1 MKITTILF
9 LILLPLAVYSQDF
22 KFHGRS
28 ETAEIKVF
36 RLGEDQPYEQKED
49 DKKVNVM
56 FDGQQLTIGK
66 ETFKYIW
73 HQNSRDMETIQLNC
87 IERVDDGNFP
97 YINARFEL
105 NFLDADHVIVT
116 RILHENPTT
125 ETRIKYS
132 VDVKRTSRTGN

>member
-1 MKITTILF
+1 MKLTSILF
-9 LILLPLAVYSQDF
+9 FILLPFAAFSQDF

-28 ETAEIKVF
+28 GTTEIKVY
-36 RLGEDQPYEQKED
+36 RLGEEQPFEQKED

-73 HQNSRDMETIQLNC
+73 HQNSRDMGTIQLNC
-87 IERVDDGNFP
+87 IERVEEGDFP

-116 RILHENPTT
+116 RIKHDSPTT
-125 ETRIKYS
+125 VTRLKYS
-132 VDVKRTSRTGN
+132 VDVKRTSGTGN